1 MKPRN
6 QALLIISGGILFV
19 ILGVW
24 WLALPGMSN
33 GAFVWLLGGVAF
45 LIGGFIK
52 LRRSTS

>member
-6 QALLIISGGILFV
+6 QALLIILGGVLFGILG
-19 ILGVW
+19 LW

-33 GAFVWLLGGVAF
+33 GGLVWLLGGVAF
-45 LIGGFIK
+45 LIGGFMK